1 MKFVNRKSAI
11 VNGGWLPDMDLNH
24 DKQIQSLLCYRYT
37 IGQKRASKVGFQ
49 PRESRTHAEVRHCL
63 TSGRAAPITNRR
75 HSRLPVGATGLP
87 VGATNAR
94 QFKDSTIQ
102 RINAVARSRSY
113 APTL

>member
-1 MKFVNRKSAI
+1 MSIRATELVHRRSSI

-49 PRESRTHAEVRHCL
+49 AVESRTLTEVIHRV

-75 HSRLPVGATGLP
+75 HSRLPVGAT
-87 VGATNAR
+87 NAGR
-94 QFKDSTIQ
+94 FNASTLQ
-102 RINAVARSRSY
+102 RFNVLTS
-113 APTL
+113 